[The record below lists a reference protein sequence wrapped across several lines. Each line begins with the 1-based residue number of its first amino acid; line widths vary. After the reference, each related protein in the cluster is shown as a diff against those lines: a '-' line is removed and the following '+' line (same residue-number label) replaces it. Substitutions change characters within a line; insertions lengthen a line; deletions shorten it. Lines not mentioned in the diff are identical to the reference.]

1 MDKRSAPPLRIL
13 SWNLT
18 LRCPL
23 SCPHCYADAKQT
35 EIADPL
41 STEEA
46 FEILDQ
52 IKEVGSP
59 VVILSGGEPMM
70 RSDLYEIAT
79 YGTGLGLRM
88 ALGTSG
94 YLFERETPKKLKE
107 AGIRSVAISID
118 SAEPDLHDR
127 IRGSPGSWK
136 RAVQSIK
143 NCIREGIQVQINI
156 TIFSP
161 DNDELDR
168 VVALGK
174 ECGVSQF
181 QVFVPVPTGR
191 SVHENYERYGTYEG
205 LLRHMITTYGRSPR
219 DDTGISLRPTC
230 IPQFRRIADEM
241 GILNPSWGK
250 GCVAGISYCRIYADG
265 KVTPCPYLPVI
276 AGDLR
281 SDSFSRIWSES
292 DVFAALRDNERLLGK
307 CGLCEYKDV
316 CGGCR
321 ARAFSRSENVP
332 QSCGSLVK
340 PRDIDGEIC
349 AEDPLCPYQPGG
361 SK

>member
-1 MDKRSAPPLRIL
+1 MDRKSAPPLRII

-23 SCPHCYADAKQT
+23 SCPHCYVDAKQT
-35 EIADPL
+35 EIVDPL

-46 FEILDQ
+46 FEILNQ
-52 IKEVGSP
+52 IKDVGNP

-70 RSDLYEIAT
+70 RSDLYDIAT
-79 YGTGLGLRM
+79 YGTNLGLRM

-94 YLFERETPKKLKE
+94 YLFENDTPKKLKE

-136 RAVQSIK
+136 KAVQAIIG
-143 NCIREGIQVQINI
+143 CIRENMQVQINI

-161 DNDELDR
+161 DSEELDR

-174 ECGVSQF
+174 ELGVSQF
-181 QVFVPVPTGR
+181 QVFIPVPTGR
-191 SVHENYERYGTYEG
+191 SVQENYERYGRYEG
-205 LLRHMITTYGRSPR
+205 LLRHMITTYGGGVQNG
-219 DDTGISLRPTC
+219 TEISLRPTC

-241 GILNPSWGK
+241 GVSNPTWGK

-281 SDSFSRIWSES
+281 TDSFSRIWLESE
-292 DVFAALRDNERLLGK
+292 VFAALRDYDRLLGK
-307 CGLCEYKDV
+307 CGICEYKTV

-361 SK
+361 SR